1 MVTAFLRF
9 GVLARL
15 QIGYKRQAAPQQVQK
30 NPPRRVFLHGLVR
43 ITWRL
48 GLLPQE
54 PKPQLQARNHLPL
67 GRKHLPL
74 GRRLQ
79 QRVP

>member
-15 QIGYKRQAAPQQVQK
+15 QIGYKRQAAPPNRRKKTRLGGFFVRCVQ
-30 NPPRRVFLHGLVR
+30 
-43 ITWRL
+43 ITWVPKH
-48 GLLPQE
+48 LPQE
-54 PKPQLQARNHLPL
+54 PKPPLQV
-67 GRKHLPL
+67 RKHQPQ